1 MLLLLCC
8 FQSIKV
14 KKFESNSQLPLHFT
28 LKEIAV
34 FRVSKLKS
42 LKAIH
47 NYWRLY
53 ISVRGAVFRVS
64 KLKSLKAIHN
74 SSHRCNRR

>member
-1 MLLLLCC
+1 MSQTDTALRCFQSIKVKKFESNSQLAMELYLHGYCC

-14 KKFESNSQLPLHFT
+14 KKFESNSQLAMELYLHGY
-28 LKEIAV
+28 AV

-47 NYWRLY
+47 NRL
-53 ISVRGAVFRVS
+53 
-64 KLKSLKAIHN
+64 
-74 SSHRCNRR
+74 